1 MLSRYIIYIILC
13 FAAGAAVAH
22 ALLQPAFNDIAK
34 REAHEEA
41 YRQSAVI
48 GYVMMDD
55 MGQLYFEEK

>member
-1 MLSRYIIYIILC
+1 M
-13 FAAGAAVAH
+13 AH